1 MAVDR
6 PAETLRE
13 NEALLRRIFESVA
26 DGIVVV
32 SAEGRIVCVNA
43 QAETLFGYG
52 RGELLG
58 QSVDLLLPERF
69 RQRHAEFRAGYMRE
83 PRFRPMG
90 AGLDLVGRRKDGS
103 EFSAHIMLTPVEKG
117 QGTLIIAATRD
128 LTEREQTEEALRART
143 RQLEAMQAVTEEMAR
158 ELDLNALLELIH
170 RRAAELVGA
179 GAGTVYLWDEAAQVL
194 VPETWHGYGDWVR
207 TVSWRLG
214 EGVAGVV
221 AQRREA
227 MIVNDYRGSPY
238 VHPLILDRST
248 VTAVLAVPLLYRD
261 RLLGVISLAYEDPR
275 GSFTEEDRQLLTL
288 FAGPAAIAIENAR
301 LYTATARRL
310 AEMTALH
317 DVSHVTTSSLDLD
330 EVLEGLLQRLI
341 QAGAHRAMV
350 SLVEAGGE
358 GRCQLRLAYDASKAD
373 PWLRHL
379 DLSIARYPEIQEVVR
394 TRQPLLIPD
403 VLAAPLLGSV
413 REHLEPLG
421 LRSLAVLPLIARGQ
435 VIGALSLGYMGQSR
449 TVTNDELRFYR
460 SMADLGATAIA
471 NARLFAQV
479 TRAKVEWESTF
490 DSISDF
496 VAVIDTNHRLLR
508 VNRALA
514 RRLRVA
520 PEALI
525 GQPCYSVLHGTDCP
539 HPQCLHARTMATG
552 EPSTQEIEDAH
563 LGGIFEVT
571 TSPLQDAEG
580 RPLGCVQIAR
590 DITETRR
597 LEEEARQRQRFE
609 DLSRAKSA
617 FIASMSHELRTPL
630 NSILGFADLLLHQD
644 VDPLSE
650 KQARHLGRIHK
661 AGQHLLQLIGSIL
674 DLAKVEAGK
683 VELQL
688 ESLPVA
694 ATLEDILAIA
704 QGLANEKSQILRTEI
719 APDLPPLLA
728 DPVRFKQICFNL
740 LGNAVKFTPPKG
752 EIRLEA
758 RRAATDSTLLEIR
771 VTDTGAGI
779 RPEDVPRLFKEFTQ
793 LETTRAQHREG
804 TGLGLAL
811 TKQLVELHGGR
822 IWAASEGEGAGST
835 FSAVLP
841 FGGPRAPWETS
852 AGPTSPRNL

>member
-1 MAVDR
+1 MAVDW

-13 NEALLRRIFESVA
+13 NETLLRRIFESVA

-32 SAEGRIVCVNA
+32 NAGGRIVRVNA

-52 RGELLG
+52 REELLG

-69 RQRHAEFRAGYMRE
+69 RQRHAEFRAGYMGE

-103 EFSAHIMLTPVEKG
+103 EFSAHIMLTPVETG

-128 LTEREQTEEALRART
+128 VTERKQAEEALRVRT
-143 RQLEAMQAVTEEMAR
+143 RQLEAIQAVTEEMAR
-158 ELDLNALLELIH
+158 ELDLNPLLELIH

-179 GAGTVYLWDEAAQVL
+179 RAGTVYLWDEAAQVL
-194 VPETWHGYGDWVR
+194 VPGTWHGHGDWVR

-238 VHPLILDRST
+238 VHPLILDRSK

-275 GSFTEEDRQLLTL
+275 RSFTEEDRQLLTL
-288 FAGPAAIAIENAR
+288 FASPAAIAIENAR

-317 DVSHVTTSSLDLD
+317 EVSHVTTSSLDLD

-358 GRCQLRLAYDASKAD
+358 GQCQLRLAYDASKAD

-379 DLSIARYPEIQEVVR
+379 DLSIVRYPEIQEVVR

-421 LRSLAVLPLIARGQ
+421 LRSLAVLPLIAQGQ
-435 VIGALSLGYMGQSR
+435 VIGALSLGYMGRTR
-449 TVTNDELRFYR
+449 TVTDDELRFYQ

-479 TRAKVEWESTF
+479 TRAKAEWESTF

-508 VNRALA
+508 VNRPLA
-514 RRLRVA
+514 QRLRMT

-525 GQPCYSVLHGTDCP
+525 GQPCYSALHGTDRP
-539 HPQCLHARTMATG
+539 LSQCVHARTMTTG
-552 EPSTQEIEDAH
+552 ELSTQEIEDAH

-571 TSPLQDAEG
+571 TSPLHDAEG
-580 RPLGCVQIAR
+580 RSLGCVQILR

-597 LEEEARQRQRFE
+597 LEQEARQRQRFE

-630 NSILGFADLLLHQD
+630 NAILGFADLLLHQD

-650 KQARHLGRIHK
+650 KQARHLGHIRK
-661 AGQHLLQLIGSIL
+661 AGRHLLQLIGDIL
-674 DLAKVEAGK
+674 DLAKVEAGRI
-683 VELQL
+683 ELRL
-688 ESLPVA
+688 EPLPVP

-704 QGLANEKSQILRTEI
+704 QALANEKSQILQTEI
-719 APDLPPLLA
+719 APDLPPLSA

-740 LGNAVKFTPPKG
+740 LSNAVKFTPPKG

-779 RPEDVPRLFKEFTQ
+779 RPEDMPRLFTEFTQ
-793 LETTRAQHREG
+793 LDTTRAQHREG

-822 IWAASEGEGAGST
+822 IWAASDGEGMGSSFT
-835 FSAVLP
+835 AVLP
-841 FGGPRAPWETS
+841 FRGPLAPGETS
-852 AGPTSPRNL
+852 AGPTPSRDL